1 MERKK
6 PKKVVDSEKL
16 LQLVITEPSKASEML
31 KSYMEFTDILVSPD
45 DYYLSLIAEET
56 VNEVMKKYHS
66 KSLSYVKNSNNL

>member
-31 KSYMEFTDILVSPD
+31 KSYMEFTDILVTPD
-45 DYYLSLIAEET
+45 DYYPDLWNEET
-56 VNEVMKKYHS
+56 VKEHMKKYHS
-66 KSLSYVKNSNNL
+66 KSLSYVNNSNNL